1 MTEGPETEKVLIDIL
16 NLKASEMANSKFEL
30 IDRVIQDFAPELAYL
45 YRIQEDK
52 SEEQQIKTGRL
63 HENRILGIF
72 LKFYL
77 DGKKKITTGDV
88 EDDYRRYFREIARST
103 TSTYLNMLKKESIL
117 YTEKDGRTAYY
128 LLHED
133 PPIGIKPFWFTRIFC
148 IIPVYFNR
156 AMTFSHLY
164 INHEKAIQD
173 YLNQYGGNDK
183 KILVKNYKFIIGL
196 ILLNIFKNRS
206 SKCMLCQFSKREIYE
221 KLEEIISIAI
231 KDRSDVLPWDLVNNV
246 INKYSEIP
254 TLNETDNDSMEEITT
269 HMSRYADIYK
279 KDIEFQIMVSV
290 RRQNLRLKQKR
301 TLEGEILS
309 VLIEEK
315 NKRGI

>member
-117 YTEKDGRTAYY
+117 
-128 LLHED
+128 
-133 PPIGIKPFWFTRIFC
+133 
-148 IIPVYFNR
+148 
-156 AMTFSHLY
+156 
-164 INHEKAIQD
+164 
-173 YLNQYGGNDK
+173 
-183 KILVKNYKFIIGL
+183 
-196 ILLNIFKNRS
+196 
-206 SKCMLCQFSKREIYE
+206 
-221 KLEEIISIAI
+221 
-231 KDRSDVLPWDLVNNV
+231 
-246 INKYSEIP
+246 
-254 TLNETDNDSMEEITT
+254 
-269 HMSRYADIYK
+269 
-279 KDIEFQIMVSV
+279 
-290 RRQNLRLKQKR
+290 
-301 TLEGEILS
+301 
-309 VLIEEK
+309 
-315 NKRGI
+315 